1 MSIISRRLWRAS
13 YASRFQN
20 PLPQEQQ
27 WVAMLQ
33 QHRLRLPQEQL
44 LVAMLQQ
51 HRPRLSQ
58 EQLWV
63 AMLQQH
69 RQAQQS

>member
-1 MSIISRRLWRAS
+1 VHCWKVSLVWLTS
-13 YASRFQN
+13 YASQFQD

-27 WVAMLQ
+27 WLAMLQ
-33 QHRLRLPQEQL
+33 QLRLWLP
-44 LVAMLQQ
+44 
-51 HRPRLSQ
+51 Q

-69 RQAQQS
+69 RQAQQG